1 MIPVPDLQD
10 ASRDRLP
17 LRCGGTD
24 LRAVREGASSHVFA
38 TVAVP
43 GRHVS
48 AAESQAL
55 RADSRQGDRANRTWQ
70 MGRMS
75 NGDRPGF
82 PRISIV
88 IPVYNG
94 VNYARH
100 AIDSALA
107 QDYANTEVIVVNDG
121 SRDDGATDA
130 LARSYGDRIRY
141 VSKPNGGVAS
151 ALNAG
156 IAAMTGDVF
165 CWLSHDDTHLPHKTS
180 RQVELWQAAG
190 CPEEVLFSD
199 YRLIDAAGEL
209 ITDVRLDHAML
220 EAKPLYALLR
230 GSIHGCSVFVPRQL
244 FDAVGVFNEALPT
257 TQDYDLWHRMIQ
269 RYRFRHIPE
278 VLIESRWHDE
288 QGSKK
293 IDHVAEAMA
302 MWTRFMEE
310 LSYEQM
316 REMEGSPFRFLR
328 AMAGF
333 MEANRLPD
341 AATRFLAMA
350 EESIGKTL
358 VSIIIPAFNAPEMTL
373 SAVRSAIEQTHPNTE
388 IIVVDDGSTEDMAE
402 VQDELASLG
411 ERGRYIRQENA
422 GPAAAR
428 NAGWADAKG
437 SFVAFLDADD
447 LFVPHKIERQ
457 LRFMEA
463 EGLSMAHTSYMRFD
477 RPSGEF
483 SRIGSGSGNSFP
495 AIIGGCGIAT
505 PTVMLRRDLRHEG
518 FAFPVT
524 LRIGE
529 DVVLWIRIGARRP
542 IAGLDEALT
551 IVRTSKS
558 SNAYDQGKLRLGVA
572 SILAAV
578 RADPELAVHIS
589 QINELEVFL
598 STLSNSESPHV

>member
-1 MIPVPDLQD
+1 
-10 ASRDRLP
+10 
-17 LRCGGTD
+17 
-24 LRAVREGASSHVFA
+24 
-38 TVAVP
+38 
-43 GRHVS
+43 
-48 AAESQAL
+48 
-55 RADSRQGDRANRTWQ
+55 
-70 MGRMS
+70 MGEMS

-107 QDYANTEVIVVNDG
+107 QDYANIEVIVVNDG

-180 RQVELWQAAG
+180 RQVELWRAAG

-199 YRLIDAAGEL
+199 YRLINAAGEL
-209 ITDVRLDHAML
+209 ITDVRLDHALL

-244 FDAVGVFNEALPT
+244 LDAVGVFNEALPT

-293 IDHVAEAMA
+293 MDHVAEAMA

-328 AMAGF
+328 AMAEF
-333 MEANRLPD
+333 MNANGLSG
-341 AATRFLAMA
+341 AGQRFLAMA
-350 EESIGKTL
+350 DESLDRTL
-358 VSIIIPAFNAPEMTL
+358 VSIVIPAFNKPEMTL
-373 SAVRSAIEQTHPNTE
+373 SALRSATTQTHENIE
-388 IIVVDDGSTEDMAE
+388 VILVDDGSAEDMSVVRQA
-402 VQDELASLG
+402 VAALG
-411 ERGRYIRQENA
+411 ERGRYIRQYNA

-428 NAGWADAKG
+428 NAGWAAAKG

-447 LFVPHKIERQ
+447 LFLSTKISRQ
-457 LRFMEA
+457 LRFME
-463 EGLSMAHTSYMRFD
+463 ERGLALCHTSYMRFHAAD
-477 RPSGEF
+477 GTFVRCSSGMCPP
-483 SRIGSGSGNSFP
+483 FP
-495 AIIGGCGIAT
+495 EMITECLIAT
-505 PTVMLRRDLRHEG
+505 PTVMLLSALRFEG
-518 FAFPVT
+518 LSFPQH

-529 DVVLWIRIGARRP
+529 DSLLWLRVAARYPLGSVEDVLA
-542 IAGLDEALT
+542 
-551 IVRTSKS
+551 IVRTTAS
-558 SNAYDQGKLRLGVA
+558 SHAHDPKKLREGLINIVA
-572 SILAAV
+572 AL
-578 RADPELAVHIS
+578 REDPQLSLHVA
-589 QINELEVFL
+589 QINKLEADAASL
-598 STLSNSESPHV
+598 AKRETSHG

>member
-1 MIPVPDLQD
+1 
-10 ASRDRLP
+10 
-17 LRCGGTD
+17 
-24 LRAVREGASSHVFA
+24 
-38 TVAVP
+38 
-43 GRHVS
+43 
-48 AAESQAL
+48 
-55 RADSRQGDRANRTWQ
+55 
-70 MGRMS
+70 MGEMS
-75 NGDRPGF
+75 NSTHRRF

-107 QDYANTEVIVVNDG
+107 QDYANVEVVVVNDG
-121 SRDDGATDA
+121 SRDGGATDA
-130 LARSYGDRIRY
+130 LIRSYGDRILY
-141 VSKPNGGVAS
+141 VNKPNGGVAS

-180 RQVELWQAAG
+180 RQVALWRAAG

-199 YRLIDAAGEL
+199 YRLIDAKGEV

-244 FDAVGVFNEALPT
+244 FDSVGLFSQALPH
-257 TQDYDLWHRMIQ
+257 TQDYDLWHRMIK
-269 RYRFRHIPE
+269 RFRFRHIPE

-288 QGSKK
+288 QDSKK
-293 IDHVAEAMA
+293 VDRVPEATA

-310 LSYEQM
+310 LPSEQM
-316 REMEGSPFRFLR
+316 RELEGSPLRFLTR
-328 AMAGF
+328 MSAF
-333 MEANRLPD
+333 MEANGLAG
-341 AATRFLAMA
+341 AAKSFLAMA
-350 EESIGKTL
+350 EESLAKTL
-358 VSIIIPAFNAPEMTL
+358 VSIVIPAFNAPDMTL
-373 SAVRSAIEQTHPNTE
+373 SAVRSAIDQTHPNTE
-388 IIVVDDGSTEDMAE
+388 IIVVDDGSTEDMSQVRDA
-402 VQDELASLG
+402 LAPLG
-411 ERGRYIRQENA
+411 ERGRYMRQENA

-463 EGLSMAHTSYMRFD
+463 EGLYMAHTSYMRFD

-483 SRIGSGSGNSFP
+483 SRIGSGLGNSFP

-505 PTVMLRRDLRHEG
+505 PTVMLRRDLRQEG

-542 IAGLDEALT
+542 MAGLDEALT

-558 SNAYDQGKLRLGVA
+558 SNAYDLGKLRLGVA

-578 RADPELAVHIS
+578 RADPELAEHIS
-589 QINELEVFL
+589 QINELEAFF
-598 STLSNSESPHV
+598 STLSNSEPLHA